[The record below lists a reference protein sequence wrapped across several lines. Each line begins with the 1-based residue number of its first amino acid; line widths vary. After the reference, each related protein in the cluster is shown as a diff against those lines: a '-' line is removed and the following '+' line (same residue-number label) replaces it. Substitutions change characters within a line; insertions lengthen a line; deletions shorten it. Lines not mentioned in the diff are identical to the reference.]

1 MKSNNHLRIAV
12 DGESG
17 SGKSY
22 ASKVIGKKYKCY
34 ILNSGLA
41 YRYASYLI
49 IKNKPKKI
57 IPFLKKKFKNLDY
70 KKLSKINLH
79 SEKISSHVASLATVK
94 KVRNIIKAWQR
105 KIVLQNNRILVEG
118 RDSANVIL
126 KKNPKFDIAFYF
138 DCSLKKSAYR
148 RYIDTKKEVPLKKVL
163 QNLRKRRIKDRNRK
177 HSALKKHKKA
187 VLIRSDLLSKQKMIL
202 KMSKEIDKF
211 IGKNIINGNI

>member
-1 MKSNNHLRIAV
+1 MSSIKALSLRIAC
-12 DGESG
+12 DGESA
-17 SGKSY
+17 SGKSF
-22 ASKVIGKKYKCY
+22 ASKAISKKYKLFC
-34 ILNSGLA
+34 LNSGLLF
-41 YRYASYLI
+41 RFASLLI
-49 IKNKPKKI
+49 LKYKPKKI
-57 IPFLKKKFKNLDY
+57 IPFLKKKFKNLNY

-126 KKNPKFDIAFYF
+126 KKNPNFDIAFYF

-148 RYIDTKKEVPLKKVL
+148 RYIDLKKKISLKKVL
-163 QNLRKRRIKDRNRK
+163 QNLSNCRVKDRTRK

-187 VLIRSDLLSKQKMIL
+187 VLIRSDLLSKQRMIL
-202 KMSKEIDKF
+202 KMAKEIDKV
-211 IGKNIINGNI
+211 IKKK

>member
-1 MKSNNHLRIAV
+1 MISVSHLRIAI

-49 IKNKPKKI
+49 IKYKPKKI
-57 IPFLKKKFKNLDY
+57 VKFLKKKFKKLNY
-70 KKLSKINLH
+70 KKLTQINLH
-79 SEKISSHVASLATVK
+79 SEKISYHVASLATIK
-94 KVRNIIKAWQR
+94 NVRDIIKSWQR
-105 KIVLQNNRILVEG
+105 RIVLKNNRILVEG

-148 RYIDTKKEVPLKKVL
+148 RYIDLKKKIPLKKVL
-163 QNLRKRRIKDRNRK
+163 QNLRIRRLKDRTRRY
-177 HSALKKHKKA
+177 SALKKHKKA
-187 VLIRSDLLSKQKMIL
+187 VLIRSDLLSKRRMIL
-202 KMSKEIDKF
+202 KMAREINKV
-211 IGKNIINGNI
+211 IKKIKN

>member
-57 IPFLKKKFKNLDY
+57 IPFLKKKIKKLNY

-79 SEKISSHVASLATVK
+79 SEKISSHVTSLATIK
-94 KVRNIIKAWQR
+94 EVRNIIKSRQR
-105 KIVLQNNRILVEG
+105 KIV
-118 RDSANVIL
+118 
-126 KKNPKFDIAFYF
+126 
-138 DCSLKKSAYR
+138 
-148 RYIDTKKEVPLKKVL
+148 
-163 QNLRKRRIKDRNRK
+163 
-177 HSALKKHKKA
+177 
-187 VLIRSDLLSKQKMIL
+187 
-202 KMSKEIDKF
+202 
-211 IGKNIINGNI
+211 

>member
-22 ASKVIGKKYKCY
+22 ASKIIGKKYKCY

-57 IPFLKKKFKNLDY
+57 IPFLKKKFKNLNY

-148 RYIDTKKEVPLKKVL
+148 RYLDLKKKIPLKKVL
-163 QNLRKRRIKDRNRK
+163 QNLSNRRVKDRTRK

-187 VLIRSDLLSKQKMIL
+187 VLIRSDLLSKKRMIL
-202 KMSKEIDKF
+202 KMAKEIDKVVNK
-211 IGKNIINGNI
+211 IKN

>member
-1 MKSNNHLRIAV
+1 MKSINHLRIAV

-22 ASKVIGKKYKCY
+22 ASKIIGKKYNCY

-57 IPFLKKKFKNLDY
+57 IPFLKIKFKKINY

-79 SEKISSHVASLATVK
+79 SEKISSHVATLATIK
-94 KVRNIIKAWQR
+94 SVRNIIKIWQR
-105 KIVLQNNRILVEG
+105 KIVLKNTRILVEG
-118 RDSANVIL
+118 RDSASVIL

-138 DCSLKKSAYR
+138 DCSLKKSAHR
-148 RYIDTKKEVPLKKVL
+148 RYVDLKKKIPLKKVL
-163 QNLRKRRIKDRNRK
+163 QNLRIRRLKDRTRRY
-177 HSALKKHKKA
+177 SALKKHKKA
-187 VLIRSDLLSKQKMIL
+187 VLIRSDLLSKRRMIL
-202 KMSKEIDKF
+202 KMAREINKV
-211 IGKNIINGNI
+211 IKKIKN

>member
-1 MKSNNHLRIAV
+1 MKSNKHLRIAI

-22 ASKVIGKKYKCY
+22 ASKIIGKKYKCY

-57 IPFLKKKFKNLDY
+57 NTFLKKKFKNLNY
-70 KKLSKINLH
+70 RKLIRINLH
-79 SEKISSHVASLATVK
+79 SEKISYHVASLATIK
-94 KVRNIIKAWQR
+94 SVRDIIKSWQR
-105 KIVLQNNRILVEG
+105 KIVLKNSRILVEG
-118 RDSANVIL
+118 RDSASVIL

-148 RYIDTKKEVPLKKVL
+148 RYADLNREIPFKKVL
-163 QNLRKRRIKDRNRK
+163 QNLRNRRIKDKTRK
-177 HSALKKHKKA
+177 YSALKKHKKA
-187 VLIRSDLLSKQKMIL
+187 VLIRSDLLSKQKMIV
-202 KMSKEIDKF
+202 KMSKKIDK
-211 IGKNIINGNI
+211 IIKKIEN

>member
-1 MKSNNHLRIAV
+1 MKSINHLRIAV
-12 DGESG
+12 DGESA

-22 ASKVIGKKYKCY
+22 ASKIIGKKYNCY

-57 IPFLKKKFKNLDY
+57 IPFLKKKIKKLNY

-79 SEKISSHVASLATVK
+79 SEKISSHVATLATIQS
-94 KVRNIIKAWQR
+94 VRNIIKTWQR
-105 KIVLQNNRILVEG
+105 EIVLKNTRILVEG

-148 RYIDTKKEVPLKKVL
+148 RYVDLKKKIPLKKVL
-163 QNLRKRRIKDRNRK
+163 QNLRIRRLKDRTRRY
-177 HSALKKHKKA
+177 SALKKHKKA
-187 VLIRSDLLSKQKMIL
+187 VLIRSDLLSKRIMIL
-202 KMSKEIDKF
+202 KMAREINKV
-211 IGKNIINGNI
+211 IKKIKN

>member
-1 MKSNNHLRIAV
+1 
-12 DGESG
+12 
-17 SGKSY
+17 
-22 ASKVIGKKYKCY
+22 
-34 ILNSGLA
+34 
-41 YRYASYLI
+41 
-49 IKNKPKKI
+49 
-57 IPFLKKKFKNLDY
+57 
-70 KKLSKINLH
+70 LH
-79 SEKISSHVASLATVK
+79 SENISLHVANLATIK
-94 KVRNIIKAWQR
+94 NVRNIIKSWQR
-105 KIVLQNNRILVEG
+105 KIILRNPRIVVEG

-148 RYIDTKKEVPLKKVL
+148 RYIDLKKKIPLKKVL
-163 QNLRKRRIKDRNRK
+163 QNLRNRREKDRTRK

>member
-22 ASKVIGKKYKCY
+22 ASKIIGKKYKFY
-34 ILNSGLA
+34 ILNSCLA
-41 YRYASYLI
+41 YGYSSNLI
-49 IKNKPKKI
+49 IKNRPIKI
-57 IPFLKKKFKNLDY
+57 IPFLKKKFKKLNY

-79 SEKISSHVASLATVK
+79 SEKISSHVASLATIK
-94 KVRNIIKAWQR
+94 EVRNIIKSWQR
-105 KIVLQNNRILVEG
+105 KIVLQNTRILVEG

-126 KKNPKFDIAFYF
+126 KKNPNFDIAFYF

-148 RYIDTKKEVPLKKVL
+148 RYLDLKKKIPLKKVL
-163 QNLRKRRIKDRNRK
+163 QNLRNRRLKDKTRK

-187 VLIRSDLLSKQKMIL
+187 VLIRSDLLNKQRMIL
-202 KMSKEIDKF
+202 KMAEEIEKV
-211 IGKNIINGNI
+211 IKKIKN